1 VTAPV
6 AVGVDVGGT
15 KLLALAVDA
24 DGEVVGRQRLTT
36 PRADADAL
44 VEALVEAASELASGV
59 PVGVGVAG
67 IVTREGDLRYAPN
80 LQLQDVALG
89 RRLEDELGVRAAV
102 RNDVTVALHGEWQVG
117 AGRGSDDVV
126 MVTLGTGV
134 GGAVVA
140 DGRLIEGAHGLG
152 GEIGHIPVR
161 DGGRPCPCGNRGCLE
176 AYASGT
182 AVAALARERLEDGDE
197 HSALRELDEIDG
209 KAVTLA
215 AIDDDP
221 LALEVLRESGYW
233 LGVGLVALVNIF
245 DPEVVLIGGGA
256 ATLSAP
262 IVLPE
267 AEGIVAERIL
277 GADHRDPPPVRRAAL
292 GDDAGAIGAAL
303 LARDLAGA

>member
-1 VTAPV
+1 MTAPA
-6 AVGVDVGGT
+6 AVGIDVGGT
-15 KLLALAVDA
+15 KLLVLAVDV

-44 VEALVEAASELASGV
+44 VDVLVEAASTLAPGV
-59 PVGVGVAG
+59 PVGVGIAG
-67 IVTREGDLRYAPN
+67 IVARDGDLRYAPN
-80 LQLQDVALG
+80 LDLHDLPLG
-89 RRLEDELGVRAAV
+89 RRLEDELGVNAEV
-102 RNDVTVALHGEWQVG
+102 RNDVTVALHGEWRVG
-117 AGRGSDDVV
+117 AGRGADDVV

-152 GEIGHIPVR
+152 GEIGHIPVS
-161 DGGRPCPCGNRGCLE
+161 DGGRLCGCGNRGCLE

-182 AVAALARERLEDGDE
+182 AIAAIARERLDATDE
-197 HSALRELDEIDG
+197 PSTLRDVAEVDG
-209 KAVTLA
+209 KAVTRA
-215 AIDDDP
+215 ALDDDP
-221 LALEVLRESGYW
+221 LALEVLRGSGYW
-233 LGVGLVALVNIF
+233 LGVGLVGLVNIF

-256 ATLSAP
+256 ATSSAP

-267 AEGIVAERIL
+267 AERVVAERIL
-277 GADHRDPPPVRRAAL
+277 GADHRDPPPLRPAGL